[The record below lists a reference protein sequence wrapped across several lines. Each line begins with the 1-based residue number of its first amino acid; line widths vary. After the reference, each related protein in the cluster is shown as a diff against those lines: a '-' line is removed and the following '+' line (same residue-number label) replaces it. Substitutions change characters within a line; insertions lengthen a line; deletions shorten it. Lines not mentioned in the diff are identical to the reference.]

1 MNRSKEPP
9 VSLCERSF
17 VLDAIKENKVGEQSG
32 SVLIQAEIPVHLR
45 SQRLDGRE
53 VYDYR
58 ILQILPSAQP
68 GSVEVQLGRTR

>member
-32 SVLIQAEIPVHLR
+32 SVLIQAEIL
-45 SQRLDGRE
+45 
-53 VYDYR
+53 
-58 ILQILPSAQP
+58 
-68 GSVEVQLGRTR
+68 